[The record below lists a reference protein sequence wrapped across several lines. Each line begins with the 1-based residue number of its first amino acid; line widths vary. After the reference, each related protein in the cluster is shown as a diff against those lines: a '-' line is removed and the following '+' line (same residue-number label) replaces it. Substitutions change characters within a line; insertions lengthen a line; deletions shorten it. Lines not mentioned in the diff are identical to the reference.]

1 MSFCH
6 YLGFPSKNMVG
17 GGEGNHCTF
26 NKKILKT
33 FSELCFKATL
43 PGYNRVLLYTV
54 HAYPFINFLGTRTMF
69 QSLCVS
75 GLIR

>member
-1 MSFCH
+1 
-6 YLGFPSKNMVG
+6 MVG
-17 GGEGNHCTF
+17 GELGNHCTF

-43 PGYNRVLLYTV
+43 PGYSKVSLYTV
-54 HAYPFINFLGTRTMF
+54 HAYPFVNFLGTRAMF
-69 QSLCVS
+69 QALCVT